1 MSNSRKWLNN
11 GRVSVHYRV
20 SIQRFYDDIR
30 NAYYLILV
38 EDEHEE
44 L

>member
-1 MSNSRKWLNN
+1 MSNSREWLND

-20 SIQRFYDDIR
+20 SIQRFYDIR

-38 EDEHEE
+38 EHEYEE